1 MVKLEYLLKIDKQ
14 WMKVKD
20 WWNDIKISD
29 ELYPKEF
36 KKVNIEEKDIFK
48 IKYLYII
55 KNIFNIEDI
64 TKAHKINILNFHIND
79 INIFKPLIEDDYQ
92 IKNIISYFL
101 NFNNYFNL
109 IKKKI
114 KTIVEPLLTNIYFN
128 KLFRCDNDLTRLCC
142 PIMACIVYIYIIYR
156 DIEKTINLSL
166 SFDNI
171 PIQFFVISYLI
182 LDNFL
187 DDVSYDKENKII
199 FFKWFMNIVNNP
211 EKEVILKEE
220 ENKIWQC
227 IIFKEYYCKFVEK
240 YPVNDN
246 KVLYDF
252 VKLMIH
258 ILKEMDTL
266 QKKNKEDDILLECT
280 FKKSYVA
287 CFFMIIILNNYT
299 QYDLNKKDIFLFSK
313 FLFLVQ
319 LYDDYLDINKDII
332 ENNNTYLTTN
342 NIDNKIKKIII
353 SSIIFINDL
362 NEKNIHV
369 SNSINYFLKYILIY
383 ISYMNKDKID
393 ECLINYLLEYSYFTI
408 DLLNYF
414 DKDSYNQYN
423 DSIILTIFKKY
434 ILSE

>member
-1 MVKLEYLLKIDKQ
+1 MVKLEYLLEIDKH
-14 WMKVKD
+14 WIKVRN
-20 WWNDIKISD
+20 WWNNIDIRN

-36 KKVNIEEKDIFK
+36 KKVNIEDKNIFK
-48 IKYLYII
+48 IKCLYII
-55 KNIFNIEDI
+55 KKIFNIEDI
-64 TKAHKINILNFHIND
+64 TKIDKINILTFHIND
-79 INIFKPLIEDDYQ
+79 IDIFKTLIENDYQ
-92 IKNIISYFL
+92 VKNIITYFL
-101 NFNNYFNL
+101 HYKDYFHL

-114 KTIVEPLLTNIYFN
+114 KTIVEPLLTNIYFD

-142 PIMACIVYIYIIYR
+142 PIMACIVYIYIIHR
-156 DIEKTINLSL
+156 DLEKTILLSL
-166 SFDNI
+166 NFDNI
-171 PIQFFVISYLI
+171 SIQFFVISYLI

-211 EKEVILKEE
+211 EKEVIINKEE
-220 ENKIWQC
+220 NEIWQC

-246 KVLYDF
+246 KILYDF
-252 VKLMIH
+252 VKLMIST
-258 ILKEMDTL
+258 LKKMDTL
-266 QKKNKEDDILLECT
+266 QKNTTKDDILLECT

-299 QYDLNKKDIFLFSK
+299 QYDLSKKDIYLFCK

-332 ENNNTYLTTN
+332 ENNNTYFTTN
-342 NIDNKIKKIII
+342 NIHDKIKKIII
-353 SSIIFINDL
+353 SSIIFIHDL
-362 NEKNIHV
+362 NEKNIHI
-369 SNSINYFLKYILIY
+369 SNSINYFLKYLLIY

-393 ECLINYLLEYSYFTI
+393 ESLINYLLEYSYFTI
-408 DLLNYF
+408 DLLDIF

-423 DSIILTIFKKY
+423 DRVILTIFKKY
-434 ILSE
+434 ILLE